1 VLPCLPGLVSEES
14 EAACDRMERE
24 RIGKY
29 EIVGEL
35 GRGTM
40 GEVYKARDAV
50 LNRFVALKTL
60 TARVA
65 PGDETLQRFQREAQA
80 AALLNHPNI
89 VTVHDFGEESGLLYM
104 AMELLEGTDL
114 REAIDCD
121 LLSTLDE
128 KLDVMDG
135 ILAALDYA
143 HAKGVVHRDVKPANI
158 HLGPGRQVKIMD
170 FGLARVST
178 SEMTQEGIVLGTPN
192 YMSPE
197 QALGDK
203 VDGRSDLF
211 STGAV
216 LYELLTGHKPF
227 EADSTPSV
235 LFQVVHRPAPPVRR
249 WVPDVPTGIVAVV
262 TRSLEKDR
270 EKRFASAGDMRAA
283 IAIARQSLTP
293 PAPSKAPPLP
303 RPRPSRPEPP
313 PLPPHA
319 APSLPPR
326 ASGAAPPPPPR
337 PRTPTPPPMAQV
349 PDPPTP
355 RPVPSPSAHGASST
369 TAPPGSARPVRRSRL
384 GPLGVGAGLAVLA
397 IFALAT
403 VLWLRGR
410 SPSSAAPGSSAA
422 VGVLTQELVRK
433 QIQLAHRELDDKNY
447 AAAASE
453 AEGALK
459 LAPGN
464 AEAAAVLASTRERTS
479 ELDRSIAEARR
490 LLDSGDTS
498 GASGELSHLLELDP
512 RHPAAAE
519 LSARLNSAFRAQAD
533 AAAASMREAR
543 TAALAAGVTAWSLR
557 QVDAGVSQAEL
568 LLTKGEFADA
578 ARMFLEARDGFDR
591 SRRAA
596 AQRDPAP
603 AAPASPAST
612 PAATRA
618 APPSLATPP
627 PARVASTAPA
637 NEPPPGSVPA
647 GPPQPPPATAPA
659 PRGFNAEATTVA
671 TPSAGGVQGFDSS
684 DVSSRRPPQFSGRLE
699 FEVLPPEVRR
709 GERFVVRIHLRN
721 DGRRPVKIRGLSL
734 AAVVDGRQVQAP
746 VTALQREVSPQ
757 GRALV
762 AEYSGVWND
771 AASWALE
778 AVVTADRDERITSRL
793 RAN

>member
-1 VLPCLPGLVSEES
+1 MAG
-14 EAACDRMERE
+14 CDRMELE

-40 GEVYKARDAV
+40 GEVYKAKDPV

-89 VTVHDFGEESGLLYM
+89 VTVHDFGEEDGLLYM
-104 AMELLEGTDL
+104 AMELLEGADL
-114 REAIDCD
+114 RDAIDNE
-121 LLSTLDE
+121 LLKTLDE

-143 HAKGVVHRDVKPANI
+143 HAKGVVHRDIKPANI

-227 EADSTPSV
+227 ESDSTPSV
-235 LFQVVHRPAPPVRR
+235 LFQVVHRQAPPVRR
-249 WVPDVPTGIVAVV
+249 WVPDVPTGVVAVV
-262 TRSLEKDR
+262 NRSLEKDR

-283 IAIARQSLTP
+283 IAVARQALA
-293 PAPSKAPPLP
+293 PAVSPKAPPLP
-303 RPRPSRPEPP
+303 PVRPTRPVPP
-313 PLPPHA
+313 PLPSNA
-319 APSLPPR
+319 APSVPPDPF
-326 ASGAAPPPPPR
+326 AAAAPPVPPR
-337 PRTPTPPPMAQV
+337 PRVPAPQPMPPPPAQW
-349 PDPPTP
+349 T
-355 RPVPSPSAHGASST
+355 SSQT
-369 TAPPGSARPVRRSRL
+369 LPPGSARRVRRSLLR
-384 GPLGVGAGLAVLA
+384 PLVAGAGLAVLA
-397 IFALAT
+397 LGGVAT
-403 VLWLRGR
+403 LGLLLRSR
-410 SPSSAAPGSSAA
+410 PAPAPTPSSSSA
-422 VGVLTQELVRK
+422 VSELTQELVRK
-433 QIQLAHRELDDKNY
+433 QVRLAQRELDDKNY
-447 AAAASE
+447 AAAATE

-459 LAPGN
+459 LAPGH
-464 AEAAAVLASTRERTS
+464 AEASAVLASTRERVA
-479 ELDRSIAEARR
+479 ELDQSIAQARR
-490 LLDSGDTS
+490 LLDAGDTA
-498 GASGELSHLLELDP
+498 GASAELLHLLELDP

-543 TAALAAGVTAWSLR
+543 AAALAAGATAWSLR
-557 QVDAGVSQAEL
+557 SVDAGVSQAEL
-568 LLTKGEFADA
+568 LLSKSEFADA
-578 ARMFLEARDGFDR
+578 TRMFLEARDACDR

-596 AQRDPAP
+596 LLREAATPAPGGTPAVAQAAAKPAPTAPSVASPPATLPPAP
-603 AAPASPAST
+603 AA
-612 PAATRA
+612 
-618 APPSLATPP
+618 APP
-627 PARVASTAPA
+627 VAA
-637 NEPPPGSVPA
+637 
-647 GPPQPPPATAPA
+647 
-659 PRGFNAEATTVA
+659 RGFSADATSVA
-671 TPSAGGVQGFDSS
+671 TPSAGGLDGFDSS
-684 DVSSRRPPQFSGRLE
+684 EVNSRRPPQFAGRLE
-699 FEVLPPEVRR
+699 FEVLPKAVRP
-709 GERFVVRIHLRN
+709 GEPFVVRIHLRN
-721 DGRRPVKIRGLSL
+721 DGRRPVKIRDVSL
-734 AAVVDGRQVQAP
+734 VAVVDGRRAP
-746 VTALQREVSPQ
+746 ASVTALQREVSPQ
-757 GRALV
+757 WRALV
-762 AEYSGVWND
+762 AEYSGVWSE